1 MHWHWRTLASPKP
14 LRLPLLYTWKER
26 FDWQHGSFL
35 SYWKLGCW
43 NHQYIGSMGQVRN
56 ILSRLPNLK
65 PLIPKDLPKKL
76 AILLLQFWRK
86 KRILGHA
93 SNVWMDH
100 GESQLHNHK
109 SSRTNHNKL
118 WSCKLPWPLKEH
130 IHLQAIFW
138 RPNKTVWR
146 PTASSSYLCGSS
158 ILPGVSWIDLSLK
171 RNKWQG
177 AKHLAERHI
186 GVLSKRQNDDKKS
199 RN

>member
-1 MHWHWRTLASPKP
+1 MDHSCLIENWVVEIISTLGQWGKSATFCPDFPTSNHSSPRTCRRS
-14 LRLPLLYTWKER
+14 LLYFCCSSGE
-26 FDWQHGSFL
+26 
-35 SYWKLGCW
+35 
-43 NHQYIGSMGQVRN
+43 
-56 ILSRLPNLK
+56 
-65 PLIPKDLPKKL
+65 
-76 AILLLQFWRK
+76 K

>member
-1 MHWHWRTLASPKP
+1 
-14 LRLPLLYTWKER
+14 
-26 FDWQHGSFL
+26 
-35 SYWKLGCW
+35 
-43 NHQYIGSMGQVRN
+43 MGQFRN
-56 ILSRLPNLK
+56 IPSRLPNLK

-86 KRILGHA
+86 QRVFGQP

-109 SSRTNHNKL
+109 STKTNHNKL
-118 WSCKLPWPLKEH
+118 WSCKLLRHLQEH
-130 IHLQAIFW
+130 IHLQGIFW
-138 RPNKTVWR
+138 RPNKTVLR
-146 PTASSSYLCGSS
+146 PTASSCYLCGSS

-186 GVLSKRQNDDKKS
+186 GVLSKNDDTKC
-199 RN
+199 RNWTCYTCYCLKDAEE